1 LEPEASDLKRYESVD
16 FLEQAFY
23 PTRKVEKQKLRMEA
37 PLSDQLKPYVNE
49 RLLRAAQRGL
59 EKVSTDLVIYVDSDN
74 KTDLLVTDRN
84 KFLSIMSSCGE
95 DIRHALDIPAKVL
108 AARRTRLSKDAIVF
122 WLVVAEPN
130 GVRAQVLTLNNHY
143 QLTTNFV
150 GLA

>member
-1 LEPEASDLKRYESVD
+1 
-16 FLEQAFY
+16 
-23 PTRKVEKQKLRMEA
+23 MEA

-59 EKVSTDLVIYVDSDN
+59 KKISTDLVIYVDSDN

-143 QLTTNFV
+143 QLTTHFV